1 MLSDHDPI
9 KWIEDNLCLH
19 NKDHKLAPLV
29 LNGFQKQL
37 LVDIL
42 ACKKVTVRPDRF
54 TGKSVALAVVAV
66 YYMMFRTEKHQKIIK
81 LCTPNA
87 QLKRMSYALIY
98 NFINQLDIISPVIY
112 KTTMDHSFETENALV
127 KLVVYDPCKLKGLR
141 KDTLIMFDEVIT
153 NEPELQYFDQYV
165 VLTS

>member
-1 MLSDHDPI
+1 
-9 KWIEDNLCLH
+9 
-19 NKDHKLAPLV
+19 
-29 LNGFQKQL
+29 
-37 LVDIL
+37 
-42 ACKKVTVRPDRF
+42 
-54 TGKSVALAVVAV
+54 
-66 YYMMFRTEKHQKIIK
+66 MFRTEKHQKIIK